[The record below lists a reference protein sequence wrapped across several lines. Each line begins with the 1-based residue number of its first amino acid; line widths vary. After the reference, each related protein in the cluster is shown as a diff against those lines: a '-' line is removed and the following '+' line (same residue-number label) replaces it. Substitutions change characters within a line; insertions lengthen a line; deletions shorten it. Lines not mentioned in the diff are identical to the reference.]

1 MTRHDEIKYSCLS
14 LKVSKYICIM
24 VSCYL
29 VVEVYVYLLVMV
41 VCKLCKLKRRNS
53 LLLEAYLRNIE
64 REKRSREIISKEV
77 ARITRMRKRRRRN
90 TSLKSIKEDL
100 VFLHNTLSAEPYED
114 ESSDDDDDDDESKI
128 ES

>member
-1 MTRHDEIKYSCLS
+1 M
-14 LKVSKYICIM
+14 
-24 VSCYL
+24 
-29 VVEVYVYLLVMV
+29 YVHLLVMV
-41 VCKLCKLKRRNS
+41 CCLNLVVCKPCRLKRRNS